1 MAIGALSGGRMI
13 PYGRRL
19 SMIITSLIGIV
30 GTGFTLIENYS
41 ILLLGRV
48 ILGFSAGTLG
58 TIVIRMI
65 GEYVPASKK
74 SMCVGIYA
82 TAQNLA
88 AFLALCSAMILP
100 KDDETVKL
108 EDDGR
113 WRYILG
119 LPLVLYAWI
128 LFGFFVL
135 MRYDSPTFYI
145 AKGMKK
151 EAIASIHMVYK
162 TKGSQYIAE

>member
-30 GTGFTLIENYS
+30 GTGFTLIEVYTL
-41 ILLLGRV
+41 LLLGRV

-82 TAQNLA
+82 TA
-88 AFLALCSAMILP
+88 
-100 KDDETVKL
+100 
-108 EDDGR
+108 
-113 WRYILG
+113 
-119 LPLVLYAWI
+119 
-128 LFGFFVL
+128 
-135 MRYDSPTFYI
+135 
-145 AKGMKK
+145 
-151 EAIASIHMVYK
+151 
-162 TKGSQYIAE
+162 